1 MIGLRELAGN
11 QNITTD
17 ISILTPLQGGHKTAN
32 TEQKIFSISAKV
44 SISMC
49 RYLSLKGFGSVRLWS
64 LASNNV
70 VKLFVITLIMA
81 CAPLTTNYNQVRDV
95 SCVCTGLGSVRVF
108 SIHLCLYSDCLISW
122 RPWSS
127 GWSYSW
133 TFVKTSLSLPQLPAA
148 CTVTALCDCL
158 LVPHL
163 PPHCCVPVAI
173 D

>member
-44 SISMC
+44 SISMVDVD

-70 VKLFVITLIMA
+70 V
-81 CAPLTTNYNQVRDV
+81 
-95 SCVCTGLGSVRVF
+95 
-108 SIHLCLYSDCLISW
+108 
-122 RPWSS
+122 
-127 GWSYSW
+127 
-133 TFVKTSLSLPQLPAA
+133 
-148 CTVTALCDCL
+148 
-158 LVPHL
+158 
-163 PPHCCVPVAI
+163 
-173 D
+173 